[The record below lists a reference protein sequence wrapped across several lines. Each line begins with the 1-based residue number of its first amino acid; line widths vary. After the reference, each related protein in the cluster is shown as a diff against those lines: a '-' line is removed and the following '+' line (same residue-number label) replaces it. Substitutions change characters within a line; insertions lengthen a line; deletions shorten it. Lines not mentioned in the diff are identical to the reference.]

1 MIFVARKKNHIS
13 QKSCYAKFY
22 YKEDVHCASEKNHP
36 MENHIRR
43 GIANDIYEDSKILT
57 FIKIWDFFN
66 ERSMYRRFYYRYN
79 ITSFVFCIL
88 LSHA

>member
-43 GIANDIYEDSKILT
+43 GIAVNILYTLQKKKVLGQLKNREKCFKICYVYGKRKPT
-57 FIKIWDFFN
+57 
-66 ERSMYRRFYYRYN
+66 
-79 ITSFVFCIL
+79 
-88 LSHA
+88 